1 MTAKAKPR
9 EDRDEH
15 EDDDAR
21 IEADVD
27 RVLSKIGDV
36 LEKP

>member
-1 MTAKAKPR
+1 MTPKAKPR
-9 EDRDEH
+9 DKDEQK
-15 EDDDAR
+15 DDDAR

-36 LEKP
+36 LEKR